1 MIFGENGTRMSET
14 MRGPGETHLIILS
27 FGHVLIFFLLVA
39 QLTSLLHQL
48 KLRPAHIPIMTVY
61 A

>member
-14 MRGPGETHLIILS
+14 IRGPGETRPIILL

-39 QLTSLLHQL
+39 QLTSLLQL
-48 KLRPAHIPIMTVY
+48 KLSPMHTPITTVY